1 MSAPGGPRKRLRWTL
16 RAARDLLFIE
26 RYYADFSQG
35 AANRVAAAILA
46 AVLYLEEFPRIGVRG
61 RREGTRH
68 RIVTGY
74 PYTIVY
80 RLRRTEVQILRVLH
94 QSRRYFN

>member
-1 MSAPGGPRKRLRWTL
+1 VPGSRRKPLRWTL

-26 RYYADFSQG
+26 RHYAEFGQSTADRVIASILS
-35 AANRVAAAILA
+35 AAKL
-46 AVLYLEEFPRIGVRG
+46 LERYPRIGTRG
-61 RREGTRH
+61 KRPRTRH

-80 RLRRTEVQILRVLH
+80 RIRRIEIQLLRVLH
-94 QSRRYFN
+94 QSRRFFN